1 MHKFKVAQIPSRRDF
16 KAKSL
21 ALEIK
26 AVYIWFAE
34 QQAVLGMT
42 GLSFINAPSWLPQ
55 VCCCKLRLDL
65 MQHYLIEK
73 SHHWGHH

>member
-42 GLSFINAPSWLPQ
+42 GLSFIMVTSGVLLQAEIRFNATLS
-55 VCCCKLRLDL
+55 D
-65 MQHYLIEK
+65 
-73 SHHWGHH
+73 